1 MPKPLPTPD
10 TPGLAA
16 TGLASWIRGPGRWNG
31 MILSPLTV
39 RLSIVG
45 QGHHR
50 QTQWPL
56 YKEQSIAGEL

>member
-16 TGLASWIRGPGRWNG
+16 TGLASWI

-56 YKEQSIAGEL
+56 YKGQSIAGEL